1 MRRLRPILVWT
12 GIALFAV
19 GSFFMLQGLGII
31 PWPADSFMVGDQV
44 WVMNGALL
52 GVGGLVLILIARRI
66 RG

>member
-1 MRRLRPILVWT
+1 MHRIRPILIWV
-12 GIALFAV
+12 GLALFAV
-19 GSFFMLQGLGII
+19 GGFFMLQGLGII
-31 PWPADSFMVGDQV
+31 SWPADSFMVGDQV